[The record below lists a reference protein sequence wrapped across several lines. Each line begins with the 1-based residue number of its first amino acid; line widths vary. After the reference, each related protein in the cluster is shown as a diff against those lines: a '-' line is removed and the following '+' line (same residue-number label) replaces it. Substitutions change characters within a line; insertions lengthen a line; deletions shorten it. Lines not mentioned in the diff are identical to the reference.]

1 MILALKLYTD
11 NDLIVVI
18 LVMVDIP
25 RTYMYHVM
33 VFVRFFEN
41 REG

>member
-25 RTYMYHVM
+25 RIFHVM
-33 VFVRFFEN
+33 VFVRVFFEN